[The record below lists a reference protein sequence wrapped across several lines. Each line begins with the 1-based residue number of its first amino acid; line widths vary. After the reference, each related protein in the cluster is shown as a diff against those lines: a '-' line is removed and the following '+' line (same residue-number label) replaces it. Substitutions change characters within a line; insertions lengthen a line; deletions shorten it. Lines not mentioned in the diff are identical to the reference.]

1 MKFVLLLL
9 FEVVAIY
16 AEPCPGGWTHH
27 GTSCYSFV
35 TSAKEHWVSASYFC
49 SLHEATLVEVN
60 SANESDFLRRQLSSL
75 GVHADFWI
83 GLTDDSLEGKWEWLP
98 SGATPSYT
106 EWAPGQPDNGHNE
119 DCALM
124 SRSKDYHWNDDQ
136 CDNNHHFICERES
149 AGDQITIVG

>member
-1 MKFVLLLL
+1 MLHNRRYMAEIILIRHRKKYSINQTNLL
-9 FEVVAIY
+9 I
-16 AEPCPGGWTHH
+16 
-27 GTSCYSFV
+27 
-35 TSAKEHWVSASYFC
+35 
-49 SLHEATLVEVN
+49 
-60 SANESDFLRRQLSSL
+60 FL
-75 GVHADFWI
+75 ADFWI

-136 CDNNHHFICERES
+136 CDNNHHFICERE
-149 AGDQITIVG
+149 